1 MPPVKKIKYMCVECG
16 KEYSAQDRNFR
27 SSKSKMFSSNNYRLN
42 ICNSCIDK
50 QYDEFIKI
58 FDGNCEKAI
67 KIICQRYDIYYD
79 KEIAINLR
87 TVAKDKSCV
96 GYYIRQMNLGQYK
109 DKTYT
114 DYIKERV
121 LLGEVNDLEETDGL
135 TEEDKEIIS
144 ESKRI
149 FGVVK
154 SQKDAKILKYYY
166 DDWMTKTSATSIT
179 QENIIKNICWNLLN
193 IQKARE
199 LGNDTN
205 ELEKELRNNITFG
218 GWKPDT
224 KNEGLSKD
232 TFGTWIKKYEMKK
245 PVEEDVD
252 KSLLKELI
260 EVYFLGH
267 LAKSVGIKNMYSEK
281 YENHIKKY
289 TVKKSDTLSDKK
301 KDVSKKLF
309 GK

>member
-205 ELEKELRNNITFG
+205 ELEK
-218 GWKPDT
+218 
-224 KNEGLSKD
+224 
-232 TFGTWIKKYEMKK
+232 
-245 PVEEDVD
+245 
-252 KSLLKELI
+252 
-260 EVYFLGH
+260 
-267 LAKSVGIKNMYSEK
+267 
-281 YENHIKKY
+281 
-289 TVKKSDTLSDKK
+289 
-301 KDVSKKLF
+301 
-309 GK
+309 